1 MWGAQWTRPMCYP
14 PRQTHWRSI
23 TSAYVFPHST
33 VTVSIGQLA
42 DADSR
47 NLSRAASLS
56 RARYNIFMLLLV
68 TIYINIYPVYHIHLS
83 PTSPLVLRRC
93 SRSYSFLPP
102 SLSSSPFYVYI
113 SATLLIIS
121 LTHNG
126 QRRRLGKKPEK
137 SHRLDDSQRPADP

>member
-1 MWGAQWTRPMCYP
+1 MCYP
-14 PRQTHWRSI
+14 PRRTHWRSI
-23 TSAYVFPHST
+23 ASAYVFPHST

-68 TIYINIYPVYHIHLS
+68 TIYIYMYIYIYIYIYPVYILVPHPHLYFVVVADHIRFCRL
-83 PTSPLVLRRC
+83 LCLRR
-93 SRSYSFLPP
+93 
-102 SLSSSPFYVYI
+102 PFYVYI

-121 LTHNG
+121 LTHNS

>member
-14 PRQTHWRSI
+14 PCRTHWRSI

-33 VTVSIGQLA
+33 VTVSIGQLT

-56 RARYNIFMLLLV
+56 RARYNIFIILLV
-68 TIYINIYPVYHIHLS
+68 TIYINIYPVYILVPHPHLYFVVVADHIRFCRL
-83 PTSPLVLRRC
+83 LCLRR
-93 SRSYSFLPP
+93 
-102 SLSSSPFYVYI
+102 PFYVYI

-121 LTHNG
+121 LTHNS